1 MQLAT
6 IQPGTIVATLLG
18 LVAAA
23 IVWATL
29 SGTPLPLLGSD
40 RAALIALV
48 VIGFAM
54 CVTSGWGAN
63 GTIPTGPLSILAAV
77 AGILTVVV
85 LGAVIFGWGF
95 VIDPIAGVF
104 YGSGSTVAADKV
116 GVLMVGILL
125 AISWLAATM
134 RQLGIF
140 TAVTTG

>member
-1 MQLAT
+1 MQLTT

-18 LVAAA
+18 LVGAA

-29 SGTPLPLLGSD
+29 TGTPIPLLGSD
-40 RAALIALV
+40 RAALVALV

-54 CVTSGWGAN
+54 CATSGWGSN
-63 GTIPTGPLSILAAV
+63 GSIPTGPLSILAAI
-77 AGILTVVV
+77 AGILTLVV

-104 YGSGSTVAADKV
+104 YGSGSTAGADRV
-116 GVLMVGILL
+116 GVLAVGILL
-125 AISWLAATM
+125 AISWLAATI

-140 TAVTTG
+140 SAVTTG